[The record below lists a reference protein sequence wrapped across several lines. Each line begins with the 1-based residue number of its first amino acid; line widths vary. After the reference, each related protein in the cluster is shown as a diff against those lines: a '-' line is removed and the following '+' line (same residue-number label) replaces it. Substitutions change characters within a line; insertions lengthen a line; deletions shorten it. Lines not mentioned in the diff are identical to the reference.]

1 MLIARRTSSHF
12 FFLSLSLARSH
23 ALRTHSSLRA
33 VPFPHARTHARLKEH
48 FFPSSSSSLSSSL
61 LRRRLLRHSFAQHS
75 SRSRSRMLCC
85 CCCCSVAVLVTS
97 ISSSSSSARCSFHR
111 ANFRI
116 ASILMAPNRP
126 TLLLGLLVEY
136 ISSGGPGSG
145 TSWSWSVPR
154 EIRTTGS
161 ADPGALALL
170 SCC

>member
-1 MLIARRTSSHF
+1 MCSSRVAHLRT
-12 FFLSLSLARSH
+12 FFLSLSLALTH
-23 ALRTHSSLRA
+23 YARTLLFVLFLFRT
-33 VPFPHARTHARLKEH
+33 HARTHARLKEH
-48 FFPSSSSSLSSSL
+48 FFPSSSSSLPSSL

-75 SRSRSRMLCC
+75 SRSRSRMLC

-136 ISSGGPGSG
+136 ISSGGPG
-145 TSWSWSVPR
+145 WH
-154 EIRTTGS
+154 
-161 ADPGALALL
+161 
-170 SCC
+170 